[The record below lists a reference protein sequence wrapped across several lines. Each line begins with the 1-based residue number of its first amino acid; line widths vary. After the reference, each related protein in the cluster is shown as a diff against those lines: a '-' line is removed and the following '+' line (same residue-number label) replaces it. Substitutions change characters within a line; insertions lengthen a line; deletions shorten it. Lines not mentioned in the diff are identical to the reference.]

1 MRRFVSFGPAF
12 VVLIT
17 CAVALFATPAL
28 LRQYTFANTEAR
40 ISLAQQTLEDD
51 PILERIDRA
60 VAAVADKSLPSVVHI
75 DVLGR
80 SGSLRGSSGAGWI
93 YDRTGHIVTNAH
105 VVRGAQ
111 TITVEL
117 HDGRSTGNVR
127 LLGTDPYTDIAVLEV
142 SVDGPLFPAEL
153 ALDSLP
159 AIGQQSFAFGSPF
172 GFKFSMSQGIV
183 SGLGRGEEYG
193 GAFGG
198 YTNYIQTDAA
208 VNPGNSGGPL
218 MDVHGQ
224 IIGMNV
230 AIATARGSGGPL
242 AQEDGGDSAGI
253 SFAIP
258 LGTIIPIV
266 DQLISYGSV
275 ERGFIGIDFG
285 GPNGEDDYDPVRRV
299 AITDPQN
306 PEQNAAVLTGIRVN
320 DVTPDGASQKAG
332 LMPEDIIVE
341 IENNPVLGVETLRA
355 LIASRRPG
363 TEVNI
368 VLARDGELLGKAI
381 ILDPMSPL
389 MLARLSYSSIRMRLG
404 MDIVDTEEGP
414 IVAQIYPGSPASAAG
429 FLPGDLILSLAN
441 QSVSDLIDFYS
452 IAPQSGLFDGRDV
465 PATVKRLTE
474 DGNSTTETL
483 TINFYP

>member
-40 ISLAQQTLEDD
+40 ITLAEQTLEDD

-60 VAAVADKSLPSVVHI
+60 VAAIADKSLPSVVHI

-80 SGSLRGSSGAGWI
+80 SGSLRGSSGAGWV
-93 YDRTGHIVTNAH
+93 YDIAGHVVTNAH

-117 HDGRSTGNVR
+117 HDGRSTSNVR

-142 SVDGPLFPAEL
+142 NVDGPVFPAEL

-159 AIGQQSFAFGSPF
+159 AIGQQTFAFGSPF

-242 AQEDGGDSAGI
+242 DEEDGGDSAGI

-266 DQLISYGSV
+266 EQLISYGSV

-285 GPNGEDDYDPVRRV
+285 GPNGERNYDPVKRV
-299 AITDPQN
+299 AIQN
-306 PEQNAAVLTGIRVN
+306 PANTEQVSAVLTGIRVN
-320 DVTPDGASQKAG
+320 EVTPDGPSQKAG
-332 LMPEDIIVE
+332 LQSEDVIVE

-363 TEVNI
+363 TEINI
-368 VLARDGELLGKAI
+368 VVAREGDLLDKVI
-381 ILDPMSPL
+381 VLDPMPQQTL
-389 MLARLSYSSIRMRLG
+389 VAQTYGQIAIRLG
-404 MDIVDTEEGP
+404 MVMADTQDGP
-414 IVAQIYPGSPASAAG
+414 VVGEVYPGSPASAAG
-429 FLPGDLILSLAN
+429 FMSGDLILSLAN
-441 QSVSDLIDFYS
+441 QPVNDLIEFFS
-452 IAPQSGLFDGRDV
+452 IAPQSGLLDGRDV
-465 PATVKRLTE
+465 AATVKRE
-474 DGNSTTETL
+474 VEPGRFITETL